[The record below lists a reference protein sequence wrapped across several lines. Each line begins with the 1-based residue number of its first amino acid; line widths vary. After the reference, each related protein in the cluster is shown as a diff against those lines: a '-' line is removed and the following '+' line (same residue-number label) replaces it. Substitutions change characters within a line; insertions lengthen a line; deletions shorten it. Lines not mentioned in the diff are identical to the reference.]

1 MDELDLID
9 KVEVLLKNK
18 LKGMKCIICNNTIVY
33 YDDWEEENRWKPG
46 HSPYI
51 EARGDEIA
59 AGYRC
64 VKDLNNPVIVFRISR
79 RGLWP
84 HYGMYGI

>member
-1 MDELDLID
+1 MDELDLIG
-9 KVEVLLKNK
+9 KVEDLLKNK
-18 LKGMKCIICNNTIVY
+18 LRGMKCIICDSTIVY
-33 YDDWEEENRWKPG
+33 HDDWEGEDRWKAG

-64 VKDLNNPVIVFRISR
+64 VQDLNNPVFIFRISR
-79 RGLWP
+79 RGPRPL
-84 HYGMYGI
+84 YGI

>member
-18 LKGMKCIICNNTIVY
+18 LRGMKCIICGSTIVY
-33 YDDWEEENRWKPG
+33 YDDWEEEDRWKAG

-51 EARGDEIA
+51 EVRGDEIV

-64 VKDLNNPVIVFRISR
+64 VQDLNNPVIVFRISR
-79 RGLWP
+79 RWSLP
-84 HYGMYGI
+84 YYGI

>member
-9 KVEVLLKNK
+9 RVDALLKKK
-18 LKGMKCIICNNTIVY
+18 LRGMKCIICGSTIVY
-33 YDDWEEENRWKPG
+33 HDSWDGEDRWEAD

-51 EARGDEIA
+51 EVRGDEIA

-64 VKDLNNPVIVFRISR
+64 KQNLNNPVIVFRISR
-79 RGLWP
+79 RLSLP
-84 HYGMYGI
+84 HYGL

>member
-9 KVEVLLKNK
+9 KVGHLLKNK
-18 LKGMKCIICNNTIVY
+18 LRSMKCIICGSTIVY
-33 YDDWEEENRWKPG
+33 HDDWEEDRWKAG

-64 VKDLNNPVIVFRISR
+64 VQDLNNPVIVFRISR
-79 RGLWP
+79 RWSLS
-84 HYGMYGI
+84 HFGI